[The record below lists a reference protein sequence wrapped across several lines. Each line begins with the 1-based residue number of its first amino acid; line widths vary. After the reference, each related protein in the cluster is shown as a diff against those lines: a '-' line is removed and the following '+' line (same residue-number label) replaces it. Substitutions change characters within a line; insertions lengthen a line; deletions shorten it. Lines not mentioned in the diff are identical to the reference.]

1 MSLLELK
8 NISKSYISKVGNFQ
22 VIDKLNLSVGHN
34 QNIFLFGPS
43 GCGKSTLLNL
53 ISGLDN
59 SDTGEIYF
67 NGNLVKNHIELL
79 RDDIGIIFQDHYLI
93 SELNIFDNIKLK
105 SNDTTKIENILDYFE
120 MTDYKLKYPNQLSNG
135 QKQRVCVARSLVN
148 SPKLLIADEPT
159 SYLDKENAKLVIDL
173 ILNSSRKFNLSTII
187 ASHDISFR
195 PLFDKSYTLEDR
207 SIKECWYHLEITLI
221 ILFVSQI

>member
-8 NISKSYISKVGNFQ
+8 NISKSYLSKVGNFQ
-22 VIDKLNLSVGHN
+22 VIKKLNLSVDHN

-53 ISGLDN
+53 ISGLDS
-59 SDTGEIYF
+59 SDSGEIYF
-67 NGNLVKNHIELL
+67 DGKLVKNHFDLL
-79 RDDIGIIFQDHYLI
+79 KDDIGIIFQDHYLI
-93 SELNIFDNIKLK
+93 SELNIFDNIKIK
-105 SNDTTKIENILDYFE
+105 SNDIRKIEKILSYFNLSQF
-120 MTDYKLKYPNQLSNG
+120 KFKYPNQLSNG

-159 SYLDKENAKLVIDL
+159 SYLDKENANLVIDL
-173 ILNSSRKFNLSTII
+173 ILNSSKKFNLSTII

-195 PLFDKSYTLEDR
+195 PLFDKSYTIEDK
-207 SIKECWYHLEITLI
+207 SIIEC
-221 ILFVSQI
+221 

>member
-8 NISKSYISKVGNFQ
+8 NISKSYLSKVGNFQ
-22 VIDKLNLSVGHN
+22 VIKKLNLSVDHN

-53 ISGLDN
+53 ISGLDS
-59 SDTGEIYF
+59 SDSGEIYF
-67 NGNLVKNHIELL
+67 DGKLVKNHFDLL
-79 RDDIGIIFQDHYLI
+79 KDDIGIIFQDHYLI

-105 SNDTTKIENILDYFE
+105 SNDIRKIEKILSYFNLSQF
-120 MTDYKLKYPNQLSNG
+120 KFKYPNQLSNG

-148 SPKLLIADEPT
+148 RPKLLIADEPT
-159 SYLDKENAKLVIDL
+159 SYLDKENAKLEIDL
-173 ILNSSRKFNLSTII
+173 ILNSSKKFNLSTII

-195 PLFDKSYTLEDR
+195 PLFDKSYTIEDK
-207 SIKECWYHLEITLI
+207 SIKEC
-221 ILFVSQI
+221 

>member
-8 NISKSYISKVGNFQ
+8 NISKSYLSKVGNFQ
-22 VIDKLNLSVGHN
+22 VIKKLNLSVDHN

-53 ISGLDN
+53 ISGLDS
-59 SDTGEIYF
+59 SDSGEIYF
-67 NGNLVKNHIELL
+67 DGKLVKNHFDLL
-79 RDDIGIIFQDHYLI
+79 KDDIGIIFQDHYLI

-105 SNDTTKIENILDYFE
+105 SNDIRKIEKILSYFNLSQF
-120 MTDYKLKYPNQLSNG
+120 KFKYPNQLSNG

-148 SPKLLIADEPT
+148 RPKLLIADEPT
-159 SYLDKENAKLVIDL
+159 SYLDKENANLVIDL
-173 ILNSSRKFNLSTII
+173 ILNSSKKFNLSTII

-195 PLFDKSYTLEDR
+195 PLFDKSYTIEDK
-207 SIKECWYHLEITLI
+207 SIKEC
-221 ILFVSQI
+221 

>member
-8 NISKSYISKVGNFQ
+8 NISKSYISKVGSFQ
-22 VIDKLNLSVGHN
+22 VIDKLNLSVEYD

-59 SDTGEIYF
+59 SDAGEIYF
-67 NGNLVKNHIELL
+67 NGNLVKNHFELL
-79 RDDIGIIFQDHYLI
+79 KDDIGIIFQDHYLI
-93 SELNIFDNIKLK
+93 SELNVFDNIKLK
-105 SNDTTKIENILDYFE
+105 SNDITKIENILDYFE
-120 MTDYKLKYPNQLSNG
+120 MIDLKFKYPNQLSNG

-159 SYLDKENAKLVIDL
+159 SYLDKENARLVMDL

-187 ASHDISFR
+187 ASHDISFQ
-195 PLFDKSYTLEDR
+195 PLFDKSYTLDNKT
-207 SIKECWYHLEITLI
+207 IKEC
-221 ILFVSQI
+221 

>member
-8 NISKSYISKVGNFQ
+8 NISKSYISKVGNFK
-22 VIDKLNLSVGHN
+22 VINKLNLSIDHN

-59 SDTGEIYF
+59 SDSGEIYF
-67 NGNLVKNHIELL
+67 DGKLIKNHFDLL

-105 SNDTTKIENILDYFE
+105 SNDTRKIEKILSYFNLSHF
-120 MTDYKLKYPNQLSNG
+120 KFKYPNQLSNG

-148 SPKLLIADEPT
+148 RPKLLIADEPT
-159 SYLDKENAKLVIDL
+159 SYLDKKNAKLVIDL
-173 ILNSSRKFNLSTII
+173 ILNSSKKFNLSTII

-195 PLFDKSYTLEDR
+195 TLFDKSYTIEDK
-207 SIKECWYHLEITLI
+207 SIKEC
-221 ILFVSQI
+221 

>member
-8 NISKSYISKVGNFQ
+8 NISKSYLSKVGNFQ
-22 VIDKLNLSVGHN
+22 VIKKLNLSVDHN

-53 ISGLDN
+53 ISGLDS
-59 SDTGEIYF
+59 SDSGEIYF
-67 NGNLVKNHIELL
+67 DGKLVKNHFDLL
-79 RDDIGIIFQDHYLI
+79 KVDIGIIFQDHYLI

-105 SNDTTKIENILDYFE
+105 SNDTRKIQKILSYFNLCQF
-120 MTDYKLKYPNQLSNG
+120 KFKYPNQLSNG

-159 SYLDKENAKLVIDL
+159 SYLDKENANLVIDL
-173 ILNSSRKFNLSTII
+173 ILNSSKKFNLSTII

-195 PLFDKSYTLEDR
+195 PLFDKSYTIEDK
-207 SIKECWYHLEITLI
+207 SIKEC
-221 ILFVSQI
+221 

>member
-22 VIDKLNLSVGHN
+22 VIKKLNLSVDHN

-53 ISGLDN
+53 ISGLD
-59 SDTGEIYF
+59 SFDSGEIYF
-67 NGNLVKNHIELL
+67 DGKLVKNHFDLL
-79 RDDIGIIFQDHYLI
+79 KDDIGIIFQDHYLI

-105 SNDTTKIENILDYFE
+105 SNNTRKIEKILSYFNLS
-120 MTDYKLKYPNQLSNG
+120 KFKFKYPNQLSNG

-159 SYLDKENAKLVIDL
+159 SYLDKENSNLVIDL
-173 ILNSSRKFNLSTII
+173 ILNSSKKFNLSTII

-195 PLFDKSYTLEDR
+195 PLFDKSYTIEDK
-207 SIKECWYHLEITLI
+207 SIKEC
-221 ILFVSQI
+221 

>member
-8 NISKSYISKVGNFQ
+8 NISKSYISKVGSFQ
-22 VIDKLNLSVGHN
+22 VIDKLNLSVEHN

-59 SDTGEIYF
+59 LDTGEVYF
-67 NGNLVKNHIELL
+67 NGNLVKNHFELL
-79 RDDIGIIFQDHYLI
+79 KDDIGIIFQDHYLI

-105 SNDTTKIENILDYFE
+105 SNDITKIENILDYFE
-120 MTDYKLKYPNQLSNG
+120 MTDFKLKYPNQLSNG

-148 SPKLLIADEPT
+148 NPKLLIADEPT

-195 PLFDKSYTLEDR
+195 PLFDKSYTLDNK
-207 SIKECWYHLEITLI
+207 SIKEC
-221 ILFVSQI
+221 

>member
-8 NISKSYISKVGNFQ
+8 NISKSYLSKVGNFQ
-22 VIDKLNLSVGHN
+22 VINKLNLSVDYN

-59 SDTGEIYF
+59 SDSGDIYF
-67 NGNLVKNHIELL
+67 DGKLVKNHFDLL
-79 RDDIGIIFQDHYLI
+79 KDDIGIIFQDHYLI

-105 SNDTTKIENILDYFE
+105 SNDTRQIENILSYFK
-120 MTDYKLKYPNQLSNG
+120 MGYLKFKYPNQLSNG

-148 SPKLLIADEPT
+148 RPKLLIADEPT

-173 ILNSSRKFNLSTII
+173 ILNSSKKFNLSTII

-195 PLFDKSYTLEDR
+195 PLFDKSYTIEDK
-207 SIKECWYHLEITLI
+207 SIKEC
-221 ILFVSQI
+221 

>member
-8 NISKSYISKVGNFQ
+8 NISKSYLSKVGNFQ
-22 VIDKLNLSVGHN
+22 VINKLNLSLDYN

-53 ISGLDN
+53 ISGLDS
-59 SDTGEIYF
+59 SDSGEMYF
-67 NGNLVKNHIELL
+67 DGKLVKNHFDLL
-79 RDDIGIIFQDHYLI
+79 KDDIGIIFQDHYLI

-105 SNDTTKIENILDYFE
+105 FDDTRKIEKILSYFNLS
-120 MTDYKLKYPNQLSNG
+120 KFKFKYPNQLSNG

-159 SYLDKENAKLVIDL
+159 SYLDKENANLVIDL
-173 ILNSSRKFNLSTII
+173 ILNSSKKFNLSTII

-195 PLFDKSYTLEDR
+195 PLFDKSYTIEDK
-207 SIKECWYHLEITLI
+207 SIKEC
-221 ILFVSQI
+221 

>member
-8 NISKSYISKVGNFQ
+8 NISKSYLSKVGNFQ
-22 VIDKLNLSVGHN
+22 VIKKLNLSVDHN

-53 ISGLDN
+53 ISGLDS
-59 SDTGEIYF
+59 SDSGEIYF
-67 NGNLVKNHIELL
+67 DGKLVKNHFDLL
-79 RDDIGIIFQDHYLI
+79 KDDIGIIFQDHYLI
-93 SELNIFDNIKLK
+93 SELNILDNIKLK
-105 SNDTTKIENILDYFE
+105 SNDTRKIEKILSYFNLSQF
-120 MTDYKLKYPNQLSNG
+120 KFKYPNQLSNG

-159 SYLDKENAKLVIDL
+159 SYLDKENANLVIDL
-173 ILNSSRKFNLSTII
+173 ILNSSKKFNLSTII

-195 PLFDKSYTLEDR
+195 PLFDKSYTIEDK
-207 SIKECWYHLEITLI
+207 SIKEC
-221 ILFVSQI
+221 

>member
-8 NISKSYISKVGNFQ
+8 NISKSYISKLGSFQ
-22 VIDKLNLSVGHN
+22 VIDKLNLSVEHN

-59 SDTGEIYF
+59 SDKGEIYF
-67 NGNLVKNHIELL
+67 NGNLIKNHFGLL
-79 RDDIGIIFQDHYLI
+79 KDDIGIIFQDHYLI

-105 SNDTTKIENILDYFE
+105 SNDATKIENILDYFE
-120 MTDYKLKYPNQLSNG
+120 MTDFKLKYPNQLSNG

-148 SPKLLIADEPT
+148 NPKLLIADEPT

-173 ILNSSRKFNLSTII
+173 ILNSSKKFNLSTII

-195 PLFDKSYTLEDR
+195 PLFDKSYTLDNK
-207 SIKECWYHLEITLI
+207 SIKEC
-221 ILFVSQI
+221 

>member
-8 NISKSYISKVGNFQ
+8 NMSKSYLSKVGNFQ
-22 VIDKLNLSVGHN
+22 VIKKLNLSVDHN

-53 ISGLDN
+53 ISGLDS
-59 SDTGEIYF
+59 SDSGEIYF
-67 NGNLVKNHIELL
+67 DGKLVKNHFDLL
-79 RDDIGIIFQDHYLI
+79 KDDIGIIFQDHYLI

-105 SNDTTKIENILDYFE
+105 SNDIRKIEKILSYFNLSQF
-120 MTDYKLKYPNQLSNG
+120 KFKYPNQLSNG

-159 SYLDKENAKLVIDL
+159 SYLDKENANLVIDL
-173 ILNSSRKFNLSTII
+173 ILNCSKKFNLSTII

-195 PLFDKSYTLEDR
+195 PLFDKSYTIEDK
-207 SIKECWYHLEITLI
+207 SIKEC
-221 ILFVSQI
+221 

>member
-8 NISKSYISKVGNFQ
+8 NISKSYLSKVGNFQ
-22 VIDKLNLSVGHN
+22 VIKKLNLSVDHN

-53 ISGLDN
+53 ISGLDS
-59 SDTGEIYF
+59 SDSGEIYF
-67 NGNLVKNHIELL
+67 DGKLVKNHFDLL
-79 RDDIGIIFQDHYLI
+79 KDDIGIIFQDHYLI

-105 SNDTTKIENILDYFE
+105 SNDIRKIEKILSYFNLSQF
-120 MTDYKLKYPNQLSNG
+120 KFKYPNQLSNG

-159 SYLDKENAKLVIDL
+159 SYLDKENANLVIDL
-173 ILNSSRKFNLSTII
+173 ILNCSKKFNLSTII

-195 PLFDKSYTLEDR
+195 PLFDKSYTIENK
-207 SIKECWYHLEITLI
+207 SIKEC
-221 ILFVSQI
+221 

>member
-8 NISKSYISKVGNFQ
+8 NISKSYLSKVGNFQ
-22 VIDKLNLSVGHN
+22 VINKLNLSLDYN

-59 SDTGEIYF
+59 VDSGEIYF
-67 NGNLVKNHIELL
+67 DGKLVKNHFDLL
-79 RDDIGIIFQDHYLI
+79 KDDIGIIFQDHYLI

-105 SNDTTKIENILDYFE
+105 SNDAKKIEKILSYLNMGRF
-120 MTDYKLKYPNQLSNG
+120 KFKYPSQLSNG

-159 SYLDKENAKLVIDL
+159 SYLDKENAKSVIDL
-173 ILNSSRKFNLSTII
+173 ILNSSKKFNLSTII

-195 PLFDKSYTLEDR
+195 SLFDKSYTIEDK
-207 SIKECWYHLEITLI
+207 SIKEC
-221 ILFVSQI
+221 

>member
-8 NISKSYISKVGNFQ
+8 NISKSYLSKVGNFQ
-22 VIDKLNLSVGHN
+22 VIKKLNLSVDHN

-53 ISGLDN
+53 ISGLDS
-59 SDTGEIYF
+59 SDSGEIYF
-67 NGNLVKNHIELL
+67 DGKLVKNHFDLL
-79 RDDIGIIFQDHYLI
+79 KDDIGIIFQDHYLI

-105 SNDTTKIENILDYFE
+105 SNDMRKIEKILSYFNLSQF
-120 MTDYKLKYPNQLSNG
+120 KFKYPNQLSNG

-159 SYLDKENAKLVIDL
+159 SYLDKENANLVIDL
-173 ILNSSRKFNLSTII
+173 ILNCSKKFNLSTII

-195 PLFDKSYTLEDR
+195 PLFDKSYTIEDK
-207 SIKECWYHLEITLI
+207 SIKEC
-221 ILFVSQI
+221 

>member
-8 NISKSYISKVGNFQ
+8 NISKSYTSKVGSFQ
-22 VIDKLNLSVGHN
+22 VIDNLNLSVEHN

-59 SDTGEIYF
+59 SDSGEIYF
-67 NGNLVKNHIELL
+67 NGILVKNHFELL
-79 RDDIGIIFQDHYLI
+79 KDDIGIIFQDHYLI

-105 SNDTTKIENILDYFE
+105 SDDTTKIENILDYFE
-120 MTDYKLKYPNQLSNG
+120 MTEFKLKYPNQLSNG

-148 SPKLLIADEPT
+148 NPKLLIADEPT
-159 SYLDKENAKLVIDL
+159 SYLDKKNAKLVIDL
-173 ILNSSRKFNLSTII
+173 ILNSSKKFNLSTII

-195 PLFDKSYTLEDR
+195 PLFDKSYTLDNK
-207 SIKECWYHLEITLI
+207 SIKEC
-221 ILFVSQI
+221 

>member
-8 NISKSYISKVGNFQ
+8 NISKSYISKVGSFQ
-22 VIDKLNLSVGHN
+22 VIDKLNLSVEHN

-59 SDTGEIYF
+59 SDKGEIYF
-67 NGNLVKNHIELL
+67 NGNLIKNHFELL
-79 RDDIGIIFQDHYLI
+79 KDDIGIIFQDHYLI

-120 MTDYKLKYPNQLSNG
+120 MTDFKLKYPNQLSNG

-148 SPKLLIADEPT
+148 NPKLLIADEPT

-195 PLFDKSYTLEDR
+195 PLFDKSYTLDNK
-207 SIKECWYHLEITLI
+207 SIKEC
-221 ILFVSQI
+221 